1 MEVLRVAALP
11 IECAL
16 FGATIISYFAESGQ
30 QPDCQ
35 RGAWAVKSNR
45 TLGISPTSLPTP
57 RAATR
62 PPEVAMSNPF
72 LLDDDTGF
80 GILPPASNPAPK
92 SAARDTSSSKSGF
105 KSPSR
110 AGSGHRLAPDEAPS
124 DEKKSLLGAGSDSS
138 APGSALHD
146 PPPEIT
152 AVNND
157 AQSGGAR
164 RRTTSWIFSL
174 LFWQQYFDVDTE
186 DVAVRIKN
194 AIISPMSGTFRD
206 VIGDNPDLWGPFW
219 VCATLIFINAL
230 GTKYADYLTH
240 DDSEGDFTFDVTRVS
255 FGVCMFYGYAFCVPA
270 GLWFI
275 LRCFGGVNTGLA
287 SLLCLYGYSL
297 MVYVPMGILCLAPN
311 QSLRWFAFLP
321 SMAISSA
328 FLFFNVRGVV
338 AESPKGLAF
347 ATPFMGCV
355 VGAHACFGLLLKL
368 Y

>member
-1 MEVLRVAALP
+1 
-11 IECAL
+11 
-16 FGATIISYFAESGQ
+16 
-30 QPDCQ
+30 
-35 RGAWAVKSNR
+35 
-45 TLGISPTSLPTP
+45 
-57 RAATR
+57 
-62 PPEVAMSNPF
+62 MSNPF

-194 AIISPMSGTFRD
+194 AIISPMSGTFSD

-230 GTKYADYLTH
+230 GTKYAYYLTH

-368 Y
+368 YWI